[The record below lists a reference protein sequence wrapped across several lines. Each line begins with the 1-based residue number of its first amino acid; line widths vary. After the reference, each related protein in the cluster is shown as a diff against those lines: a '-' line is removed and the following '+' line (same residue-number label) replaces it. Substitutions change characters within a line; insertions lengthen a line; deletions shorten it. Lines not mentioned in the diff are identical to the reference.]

1 VIPWPSPSPSSSSRK
16 NSEWAEEEYEADEEV
31 EGEEAAHD
39 VSDSVQFDSCAEC
52 VQWYYAWAELAEMEQ
67 AFTER
72 TDRLVQQLL
81 AKKAGFANKALEAE
95 GATLYKA
102 QVVVAGPLVA

>member
-1 VIPWPSPSPSSSSRK
+1 MIPWPSPSPSSSRK
-16 NSEWAEEEYEADEEV
+16 NSEWAEEYEADEEV

-39 VSDSVQFDSCAEC
+39 VSDSVQFNSCAEC
-52 VQWYYAWAELAEMEQ
+52 VQWYYEWAELAEMEQ

-95 GATLYKA
+95 GAVLYKA
-102 QVVVAGPLVA
+102 QVVARPLVG